1 MNREQVTESIPA
13 SIMSRVQ
20 NIMCTNASRPEA
32 ILNHIDTW
40 GSSVTDDGVSS
51 LKATAVLLY
60 ENAPLSLA
68 NARPVM
74 LRLVTVALLLPEPS
88 FKPIALAILSL
99 QDPDNSRSMAF
110 DVFIV
115 RVRERLSL
123 ILENRGE
130 FRHAAYLLT
139 SISTETH
146 NTLPDRGFSLTLR
159 IAQLFIAAS
168 LVDQAEN
175 YLSRATANLS
185 ACSDDTL
192 RLQHRISQARV
203 LDLKCRFEDA
213 AHRYYMLANEPQVV
227 QLVDNMTDTHTPT
240 LVHAVTCAI
249 LAPAGPRRSRLLA
262 LLYND
267 ERSRRLEIFPLLESI
282 HTGRLLHKHQIDRFL
297 PTLQPHQLTPHPD
310 GDTMLD
316 RAVLEH
322 NLLAISRMYSD
333 IGLSQLA
340 QLLNVSPEKAE
351 KTARIMINEK
361 RMIAT
366 IDQVDRLLQF
376 HVQSSS
382 HNIDHW
388 DALIASL
395 CSQVDDCVDAII
407 ERFPQL
413 SSQT

>member
-1 MNREQVTESIPA
+1 MSRETVTESIPA
-13 SIMSRVQ
+13 DILSRVQ
-20 NIMCTNASRPEA
+20 NIVSANASRLET
-32 ILNHIDTW
+32 ILNHIDAW
-40 GSSVTDDGVSS
+40 GSSATEDGIHC

-60 ENAPLSLA
+60 DNTFLSLA

-74 LRLVTVALLLPEPS
+74 SRLVTVALFLPEPS
-88 FKPIALAILSL
+88 FKPIAIAVLNLH
-99 QDPDNSRSMAF
+99 QVPNNPRSVAF
-110 DVFIV
+110 DGFIV
-115 RVRERLSL
+115 RVRERFSS

-130 FRHAAYLLT
+130 FRHAADLLT
-139 SISTETH
+139 SISAETLS
-146 NTLPDRGFSLTLR
+146 TLPDLGFSITLR
-159 IAQLFIAAS
+159 IAQLFISAG

-175 YLSRATANLS
+175 FLSRAKSNLS
-185 ACSDDTL
+185 ACTDDTL
-192 RLQHRISQARV
+192 LLQHRISQARV

-213 AHRYYMLANEPQVV
+213 ARRYYMLANEPQVV
-227 QLVDNMTDTHTPT
+227 QLVDRMTDTHTPT

-267 ERSRRLEIFPLLESI
+267 ERSRRLDIFPLLESI
-282 HTGRLLHKHQIDRFL
+282 HKGRILHKHQIDRFL

-333 IGLSQLA
+333 IGLSQLS

-376 HVQSSS
+376 HVQSPS

-407 ERFPQL
+407 DRFPQL
-413 SSQT
+413 SQT